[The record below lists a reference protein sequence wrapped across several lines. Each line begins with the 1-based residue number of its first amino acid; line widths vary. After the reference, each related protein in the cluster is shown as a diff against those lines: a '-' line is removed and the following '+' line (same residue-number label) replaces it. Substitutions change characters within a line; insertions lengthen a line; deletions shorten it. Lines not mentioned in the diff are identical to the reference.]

1 MRRYRVTPDDR
12 EQLLKQVEQLQHELA
27 EARLKMSELEHK
39 TSTSTSA
46 DVGDISVTISE
57 FEDTLRRLV
66 QRTAMIVQAEK
77 CVVMVRDREAGCLV
91 ARTPAFGLSEEEV
104 KAYWV
109 IEGEGGSDT
118 VYQSGE
124 PLVFASAQAA
134 NELDR
139 LKVRNGISVPLL
151 VEKRDDNNM
160 LMERITVGVLNCFNK
175 RYGGEFNDEDIR
187 LLERLSRSAAAV
199 IANAQMFQE
208 VVAENEKLVQTLES
222 LTAGL
227 LLINQKN
234 RVVQMNA
241 HARQMFVEGDVDPL
255 NRPFTDV
262 IQHEECKSILQRMIQ
277 DSVNPLPTSLPPDEN
292 KKPDEIRVHDSDGR
306 EFIYQMHAATVRD
319 DANNL
324 LGTVIIFN
332 DVTELRNLEQM
343 KTNFVSIVAHEL
355 RTPLTPMKGF
365 IRTLLDDVNE
375 EWYLL
380 EDRREFYTIIDEN
393 IDRLSRLINDLLNI
407 SRIERLGAQ
416 GLEMTWEQVE
426 LHEVA
431 DSVVTMQRGRTDRH
445 TLVVDFVP
453 EHIIIETDKDMIQNV
468 LHNIISNSIKY
479 APGGGEIRIL
489 ARIEPANAEH
499 PESVVIGVKDQGM
512 GMTEPF
518 LKRIGEKFNRGD
530 GRTKSGGT
538 GIGLW
543 LVKNIVLAHHGAMW
557 AESPG
562 IDQGTTFWVRLPI
575 VHREDDNDAPVTMQ
589 KD

>member
-1 MRRYRVTPDDR
+1 MTPDDR

-91 ARTPAFGLSEEEV
+91 ARTPAFGFSEEEV
-104 KAYWV
+104 KAYRV

-124 PLVFASAQAA
+124 PLVFASAQVA

-187 LLERLSRSAAAV
+187 LLERLSHSAAAV

-208 VVAENEKLVQTLES
+208 VVAEKEKLVQTLES

-292 KKPDEIRVHDSDGR
+292 KKPDEIRVYDSDGR

-445 TLVVDFVP
+445 TLVVDFLP

-499 PESVVIGVKDQGM
+499 AESVVIGVKDQGM

-562 IDQGTTFWVRLPI
+562 IDQGTTFWVRLPV

>member
-1 MRRYRVTPDDR
+1 MTPDDR

-91 ARTPAFGLSEEEV
+91 ARTPAFGFSEEEV
-104 KAYWV
+104 KAYRV

-124 PLVFASAQAA
+124 PLVFASAQVA

-208 VVAENEKLVQTLES
+208 VVAEKEKLVQTLES

-292 KKPDEIRVHDSDGR
+292 KKPDEIRVYDSDGR

-445 TLVVDFVP
+445 TLVVDFLP

-499 PESVVIGVKDQGM
+499 AESVVIGVKDQGM

-562 IDQGTTFWVRLPI
+562 IDQGTTFWVRLPV

>member
-1 MRRYRVTPDDR
+1 MTPDDR
-12 EQLLKQVEQLQHELA
+12 EQLQKQVELLQQELA
-27 EARLKMSELEHK
+27 ESRRKMSELEQRTK
-39 TSTSTSA
+39 SSSA
-46 DVGDISVTISE
+46 ADMGDIPVTISE

-91 ARTPAFGLSEEEV
+91 ARMPAFGLTEEEV
-104 KAYWV
+104 KSYRV
-109 IEGEGGSDT
+109 IEGDGGSDA

-124 PLVFASAQAA
+124 PLVLDSSQTA
-134 NELDR
+134 NELAK

-151 VEKRDDNNM
+151 IEKRDDNNM

-175 RYGGEFNDEDIR
+175 RYGGEFNDEDVR

-208 VVAENEKLVQTLES
+208 VVAEKEKLVQTLES

-241 HARQMFVEGDVDPL
+241 HARKMFVEDVTDPI

-262 IQHEECKSILQRMIQ
+262 IQHEECKQILQRMIQ
-277 DSVNPLPTSLPPDEN
+277 DSVNPLPSSLPPDED
-292 KKPDEIRVHDSDGR
+292 KKPDEIRVYDPDGS

-416 GLEMTWEQVE
+416 GLEMTWEKAE
-426 LHEVA
+426 LHEIA

-445 TLVVDFVP
+445 TLIVDFNP
-453 EHIIIETDKDMIQNV
+453 ERIVIDTDKDMIQNV

-479 APGGGEIRIL
+479 APGGGEIRIV
-489 ARIEPANAEH
+489 ARIEPATEERA
-499 PESVVIGVKDQGM
+499 ESVVIGVKDHGM

-530 GRTKSGGT
+530 GRPKSGGT

-543 LVKNIVLAHHGAMW
+543 LVKNIIMAHRGEMW

-562 IDQGTTFWVRLPI
+562 IDKGTTFWVRVPV
-575 VHREDDNDAPVTMQ
+575 VHIAEEDNASIPMQ

>member
-1 MRRYRVTPDDR
+1 MTQDDR
-12 EQLLKQVEQLQHELA
+12 EQLQKQLESLQQELA
-27 EARLKMSELEHK
+27 ESRRKISELEQRTK
-39 TSTSTSA
+39 VSSS
-46 DVGDISVTISE
+46 DVGEIPVTISE

-91 ARTPAFGLSEEEV
+91 ARLPAFGFSEEEV
-104 KAYWV
+104 KAYRV
-109 IEGEGGSDT
+109 MEGDGGSDA
-118 VYQSGE
+118 VFQSGE
-124 PLVFASAQAA
+124 PGVFDSAQSVT
-134 NELDR
+134 ELER
-139 LKVRNGISVPLL
+139 LKTRNGVSVPLL

-160 LMERITVGVLNCFNK
+160 LMERMTVGVLNCFNK
-175 RYGGEFNDEDIR
+175 RYGGEFSEEDVR

-208 VVAENEKLVQTLES
+208 VVAEKEKLVQTLES

-241 HARQMFVEGDVDPL
+241 HARKMFHVADADPV
-255 NRPFTDV
+255 NKAFTDV
-262 IQHEECKSILQRMIQ
+262 IQHEECRSILQRMIQ
-277 DSVNPLPTSLPPDEN
+277 DSVNPVPSALPPDED
-292 KKPDEIRVHDSDGR
+292 KKPDEIRVYDAEGR
-306 EFIYQMHAATVRD
+306 EFIYQMHAATVSD
-319 DANNL
+319 DVNNL
-324 LGTVIIFN
+324 LGTVVIFN

-416 GLEMTWEQVE
+416 GLEMTWEKVE
-426 LHEVA
+426 LHEIA
-431 DSVVTMQRGRTDRH
+431 DSVVTMQRGRTDKH
-445 TLVVDFVP
+445 TLIVDFDP
-453 EHIIIETDKDMIQNV
+453 DHITIDTDKDMIQNV

-479 APGGGEIRIL
+479 APGGGEIRIV
-489 ARIEPANAEH
+489 ARIEPATEERA
-499 PESVVIGVKDQGM
+499 ESVVIGVKDQGM

-530 GRTKSGGT
+530 NRPKSGGT

-543 LVKNIVLAHHGAMW
+543 LVKNIVLAHKGEMW

-562 IDQGTTFWVRLPI
+562 IDKGTTFWVRVPVLH
-575 VHREDDNDAPVTMQ
+575 VADDEDGSIPMQ

>member
-1 MRRYRVTPDDR
+1 MTPDDR

-104 KAYWV
+104 KAYRV

-208 VVAENEKLVQTLES
+208 VVAEKEKLVQTLES

-241 HARQMFVEGDVDPL
+241 HARQMFVEGGVDPL

-277 DSVNPLPTSLPPDEN
+277 DSVNPLPTSLPPEEN
-292 KKPDEIRVHDSDGR
+292 KKPDEIRVYDSDGR

-445 TLVVDFVP
+445 TLVVDFSP

-562 IDQGTTFWVRLPI
+562 IDQGTTFWVRLPV

>member
-1 MRRYRVTPDDR
+1 VTPDDR
-12 EQLLKQVEQLQHELA
+12 EQLQKQIEQLQRELL
-27 EARLKMSELEHK
+27 EARQKVSELEQK
-39 TSTSTSA
+39 TKASSSA
-46 DVGDISVTISE
+46 DVGELSVTISE

-91 ARTPAFGLSEEEV
+91 ARLPAFGMSDDDV
-104 KAYWV
+104 KAYRV
-109 IEGEGGSDT
+109 IEGEGGSDA
-118 VYQSGE
+118 VFQRGE
-124 PLVFASAQAA
+124 PLILQTEEAA
-134 NELDR
+134 TELSK
-139 LKVRNGISVPLL
+139 LKARNGISVPLL
-151 VEKRDDNNM
+151 VEKRDDDNM
-160 LMERITVGVLNCFNK
+160 VMERITVGVLNCFNK
-175 RYGGEFNDEDIR
+175 RYGGEFNEEDVRI
-187 LLERLSRSAAAV
+187 LERLSRSAAAV

-208 VVAENEKLVQTLES
+208 VVAEKEKLVQTLES

-227 LLINQKN
+227 LLINQKD

-241 HARQMFVEGDVDPL
+241 HARQMFGVGSTDPV
-255 NRPFTDV
+255 NRPFV
-262 IQHEECKSILQRMIQ
+262 EVVQHEECRQILQRMIQ
-277 DSVNPLPTSLPPDEN
+277 DSLNPNPAPLAPNEE
-292 KKPDEIRVHDSDGR
+292 KKPDEIRVYDPEGG
-306 EFIYQMHAATVRD
+306 EYIYQMHAATVRD

-324 LGTVIIFN
+324 LGTVVIFN

-380 EDRREFYTIIDEN
+380 EDRREFYNIIDEN

-426 LHEVA
+426 LHDVA
-431 DSVVTMQRGRTDRH
+431 ESVATMQRGRTDKH
-445 TLVVDFVP
+445 TLVVDFDP
-453 EHIIIETDKDMIQNV
+453 EKIMVETDKDMIQNV
-468 LHNIISNSIKY
+468 MHNIISNSIKY
-479 APGGGEIRIL
+479 SPGGGEIRIL
-489 ARIEPANAEH
+489 ARLEPATTEH
-499 PESVVIGVKDQGM
+499 AESVLIGVKDHGM

-530 GRTKSGGT
+530 GRPKSGGT

-543 LVKNIVLAHHGAMW
+543 LVKNIIMAHKGEMW

-562 IDQGTTFWVRLPI
+562 IDKGTTFWVRIPV
-575 VHREDDNDAPVTMQ
+575 VHPADEDAGMAMQ